1 MKAGT
6 AATVM
11 TKGTER
17 AMNATD
23 TETVAAAA
31 EDMEKATN
39 AMVMTKGT
47 ERATNATDTET
58 AAAAKTRNS

>member
-11 TKGTER
+11 TKDTER

-39 AMVMTKGT
+39 AMVMT
-47 ERATNATDTET
+47 RAMNATDTGT

>member
-11 TKGTER
+11 ARATNATDTGTAAAAEDMAKDTNAMVMTR

-23 TETVAAAA
+23 T
-31 EDMEKATN
+31 
-39 AMVMTKGT
+39 G
-47 ERATNATDTET
+47 T

>member
-11 TKGTER
+11 ARATNATDTGTAAAEDMAKDTNAMVMTR

-23 TETVAAAA
+23 T
-31 EDMEKATN
+31 
-39 AMVMTKGT
+39 G
-47 ERATNATDTET
+47 T

>member
-11 TKGTER
+11 AKDTER

-23 TETVAAAA
+23 TETAAAA
-31 EDMEKATN
+31 EDMAKDTN
-39 AMVMTKGT
+39 AMVMT
-47 ERATNATDTET
+47 RAMNATDTGT

>member
-11 TKGTER
+11 AKDT
-17 AMNATD
+17 NATD
-23 TETVAAAA
+23 TETADAA
-31 EDMEKATN
+31 ENMAKDM
-39 AMVMTKGT
+39 
-47 ERATNATDTET
+47 NATDTGT

>member
-17 AMNATD
+17 
-23 TETVAAAA
+23 VAAAA

-39 AMVMTKGT
+39 AMVMAKGT
-47 ERATNATDTET
+47 ERAMNATDTGT